1 MDTVN
6 IESLQR
12 QFAQIGAEL
21 EVSVRKPTTIQVD
34 VDKNGKL
41 LPRSKQRLAAARQF
55 IGGGNPFVAS
65 IRGTGKNEHFRFRI
79 DPELLK
85 SIQVVDVD
93 RNGKHLLLNVQAL
106 PSPDQKNQHDLPE
119 PQKLLMGHD
128 EFHWFIAP
136 VPRSTINVN
145 LAKQA
150 LKPQLVQAAQSKTK
164 VRVKHLHKRHQAA
177 FIRQGE
183 WFFLPAPDLVVDPKL
198 IHRDEPIR
206 RGAGKPHNCEEL
218 YRTGGRTVMI
228 SSRHPNGIEM
238 AAYNKLSVAER
249 RDQGPNWRQMT
260 ADPTAY
266 VRGKVTHADHRTI
279 RLQGWHRVQVNSETT
294 LPVRFGGV
302 VSTFLD

>member
-21 EVSVRKPTTIQVD
+21 EISVREPPTIQVEI
-34 VDKNGKL
+34 DKNGKL
-41 LPRSKQRLAAARQF
+41 LPSSKRRMATARTF
-55 IGGGNPFVAS
+55 LGGNPFVAS

-85 SIQVVDVD
+85 SVQVVDVD
-93 RNGKHLLLNVQAL
+93 RNGRHLLLNVQAL
-106 PSPDQKNQHDLPE
+106 PPKDQKDQTDLPT

-128 EFHWFIAP
+128 EFHFFIAP
-136 VPRSTINVN
+136 VPRSAINVN
-145 LAKQA
+145 AAKQA
-150 LKPQLVQAAQSKTK
+150 LKPTPVQEAQRKTK

-218 YRTGGRTVMI
+218 YRTGGRTVMV
-228 SSRHPNGIEM
+228 SSRHPNGISM
-238 AAYNKLSVAER
+238 ADYNKLSVNER
-249 RDQGPNWRQMT
+249 RDQGPTWRQMT

-266 VRGKVTHADHRTI
+266 VRGKVMHADHRTI
-279 RLQGWHRVQVNSETT
+279 RLQGWHRVQVNNETT